1 MTHWGKWLG
10 CPPERPRTDRNLLS
24 FFACAQFFHLFLK
37 RSVNITESSETS
49 FSEREA
55 SEKPGAKTWL
65 TRQTF
70 ERSLAAVR
78 GLLKVSMLINN
89 STSRC

>member
-1 MTHWGKWLG
+1 M
-10 CPPERPRTDRNLLS
+10 DRNLLS

-37 RSVNITESSETS
+37 RSVNITESSETG
-49 FSEREA
+49 FSVSSA
-55 SEKPGAKTWL
+55 SEKPRAKTWL
-65 TRQTF
+65 IRQTF

-78 GLLKVSMLINN
+78 GLLKVSILINN